1 MEIEQLLQDEIKD
14 ELQGLSTLELG
25 SDKYKVTTDGIVKL
39 MDKAIE
45 MDKINRDQDERQAN
59 RNEDLELKYR
69 QIEAEIRDRK
79 VKNVITVVVSGVG
92 TVVTIWGTLKTLKFE
107 EVALRKLGVFI
118 LLIRYTNNLQCGK
131 IENRLLFRK
140 RRVHL

>member
-79 VKNVITVVVSGVG
+79 VKNVITVVISGVG
-92 TVVTIWGTLKTLKFE
+92 TVVPSGGHS
-107 EVALRKLGVFI
+107 R
-118 LLIRYTNNLQCGK
+118 
-131 IENRLLFRK
+131 
-140 RRVHL
+140 H

>member
-1 MEIEQLLQDEIKD
+1 MEIEQVLQDEIKD

-79 VKNVITVVVSGVG
+79 VKNVITVVISGVG

-107 EVALRKLGVFI
+107 EVGTVTTMAGRNFI
-118 LLIRYTNNLQCGK
+118 NNLFK
-131 IENRLLFRK
+131 RK
-140 RRVHL
+140 

>member
-1 MEIEQLLQDEIKD
+1 MKIEALLQDEVVA
-14 ELQGLSTLELG
+14 ELEELSKLEVG
-25 SDKYKVTTDGIVKL
+25 SDKYKAATEGIAKL
-39 MDKAIE
+39 MDRAIE

-79 VKNVITVVVSGVG
+79 VKNVITVVISGVG

-107 EVALRKLGVFI
+107 EVGTVTTMAGRNFI
-118 LLIRYTNNLQCGK
+118 NNLFK
-131 IENRLLFRK
+131 RK
-140 RRVHL
+140 

>member
-79 VKNVITVVVSGVG
+79 VKNVITVVISGVG
-92 TVVTIWGTLKTLKFE
+92 TVVTIWGTLKTLKRSVRSPQWQVE
-107 EVALRKLGVFI
+107 I
-118 LLIRYTNNLQCGK
+118 SLIISSRESNIGT
-131 IENRLLFRK
+131 
-140 RRVHL
+140 RR